1 MWNLGRKTFKI
12 RSLLF
17 IFQNVETKFEI
28 VDLIVESLK
37 KELINF
43 TWISKNQRMDW
54 KKKIGILIFYCPIFV
69 YQFFQ
74 ILMWIQKNF
83 RIINERLNV
92 ERPNLRELLK

>member
-43 TWISKNQRMDW
+43 T
-54 KKKIGILIFYCPIFV
+54 
-69 YQFFQ
+69 
-74 ILMWIQKNF
+74 
-83 RIINERLNV
+83 
-92 ERPNLRELLK
+92 